1 MTVLDLRLV
10 AFALAIGSVA
20 GGCSSSSPGKA
31 SSGGGDGGGGD
42 GGATYPTIAISSP
55 MSGATVTVTKLPGT
69 EEVVPIS
76 FSTTNIMLMAPGSCP
91 MSLGPTD
98 DSCGHVHLLID
109 GTACTPAG
117 APYNNA
123 TPAMAGAVPSPVNA
137 IVTSCPMVNGAHTVT
152 LELHHDDHSSL
163 MGADGKVI
171 STQVMF
177 TASGG

>member
-10 AFALAIGSVA
+10 AFALAIRSVA

-31 SSGGGDGGGGD
+31 SSGDGGGGE
-42 GGATYPTIAISSP
+42 GGASFPTIAISSP

-76 FSTTNIMLMAPGSCP
+76 FSTTNIMLMTPGACP
-91 MSLGPTD
+91 ASLGPTD

-109 GTACTPAG
+109 GAACTPG
-117 APYNNA
+117 GQPYNNA
-123 TPAMAGAVPSPVNA
+123 TPAMAGDVPSPVNA